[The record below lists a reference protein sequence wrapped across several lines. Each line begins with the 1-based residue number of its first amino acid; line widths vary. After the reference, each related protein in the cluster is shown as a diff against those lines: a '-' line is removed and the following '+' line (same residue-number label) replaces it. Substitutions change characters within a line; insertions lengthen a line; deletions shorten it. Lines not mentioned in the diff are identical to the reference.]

1 MQQEEATQEEK
12 RWFANEYERTRKEA
26 LERIK
31 EAEEKKKG
39 DERQRAE
46 ELCKQMEE
54 LKLREQEVLGY

>member
-54 LKLREQEVLGY
+54 LKLREEEVLGS